1 MPENSFSKQK
11 LDLLCRR
18 SFLGSSGLGILGL
31 SFPQCLSAAATASK
45 NVKAKNVLVIYEQGG
60 LSHMDTW
67 DSKPEAISE

>member
-1 MPENSFSKQK
+1 MPERSFSKQK

-31 SFPQCLSAAATASK
+31 SFPQCLSAAATAGK

-60 LSHMDTW
+60 PVSYTHLTLPTIYSV
-67 DSKPEAISE
+67 